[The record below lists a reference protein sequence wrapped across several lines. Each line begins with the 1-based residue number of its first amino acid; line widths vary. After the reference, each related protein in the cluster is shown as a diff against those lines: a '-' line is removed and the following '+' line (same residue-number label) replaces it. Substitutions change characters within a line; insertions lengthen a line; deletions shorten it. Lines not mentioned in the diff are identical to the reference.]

1 MSLKAESWVTK
12 DDGFLLS
19 FDSCNLPSDKD
30 FASFSEWLEAVLEVK
45 FQQKSQI
52 LKVSYKSEDKKLIIN
67 SLNLI
72 SKK

>member
-30 FASFSEWLEAVLEVK
+30 FASFSV
-45 FQQKSQI
+45 FRTIKS
-52 LKVSYKSEDKKLIIN
+52 SPDFAAPLIP
-67 SLNLI
+67 SI
-72 SKK
+72 SIGVEGSAESICFP

>member
-30 FASFSEWLEAVLEVK
+30 FASFSV
-45 FQQKSQI
+45 FRTIKSSPDFAAPLI
-52 LKVSYKSEDKKLIIN
+52 PSISIGVLKVQ
-67 SLNLI
+67 LNQFVFPDHLLWL
-72 SKK
+72 